1 MLKTVILYYLICD
14 KCFNVKKGVCDISKN
29 LLYVILFAEEQKY
42 ARFPLPKAKP
52 ASGVATWYL
61 SVPNPV
67 TATLHGEDGQVP
79 GVPVAS
85 LAADSSLMNAIF
97 DSDKGEKHIS
107 LVGVEADVISSYV
120 SLLFKGRQLKLN
132 QNR

>member
-1 MLKTVILYYLICD
+1 MYYLQ
-14 KCFNVKKGVCDISKN
+14 KN
-29 LLYVILFAEEQKY
+29 KNMPDFLCLRRNLPQEWLL
-42 ARFPLPKAKP
+42 
-52 ASGVATWYL
+52 GNL

-107 LVGVEADVISSYV
+107 LVGVEADIISSYV
-120 SLLFKGRQLKLN
+120 SLLCKGQLQLN
-132 QNR
+132 ENR

>member
-1 MLKTVILYYLICD
+1 MLG
-14 KCFNVKKGVCDISKN
+14 NM
-29 LLYVILFAEEQKY
+29 
-42 ARFPLPKAKP
+42 
-52 ASGVATWYL
+52 

-85 LAADSSLMNAIF
+85 LAADSSLMNAIL
-97 DSDKGEKHIS
+97 DSDKEEKRIS

-120 SLLFKGRQLKLN
+120 SLLCKGRLQIDE
-132 QNR
+132 NR